1 MARPIRS
8 RPPAS
13 ATATGVGPSGTL
25 GTDLAASADSLRAFL
40 ALLRLLDEKGFLRLG
55 HDLLR
60 EEDRVVEVLAQRLP
74 AGDVR
79 GAMRAATALASAFR
93 DVDPATLASWS
104 ARVPRALAEAERA
117 ASGPPIGPVEVL
129 AALNDPDV
137 NRGVRMT
144 LGFLRGAGRSPG
156 P

>member
-8 RPPAS
+8 RPAAS
-13 ATATGVGPSGTL
+13 ETSTAVGLSEEL
-25 GTDLAASADSLRAFL
+25 GPDLAASADSLRALL
-40 ALLRLLDEKGFLRLG
+40 ALLRLLDEKGLLRLG

-60 EEDRVVEVLAQRLP
+60 EEDRVVEVLTQRLP
-74 AGDVR
+74 ASDVR
-79 GAMRAATALASAFR
+79 GAMRAATALAAALR
-93 DVDPATLASWS
+93 DVDSATLAAWT

-117 ASGPPIGPVEVL
+117 ASGPPVGPVEVL
-129 AALNDPDV
+129 AALNDPDF
-137 NRGVRMT
+137 NRGVRLT

>member
-13 ATATGVGPSGTL
+13 ATSPVAASGAF
-25 GTDLAASADSLRAFL
+25 GTDLVASADSLRAFL
-40 ALLRLLDEKGFLRLG
+40 ALLRLLDEKGFLRFG
-55 HDLLR
+55 SDLLR
-60 EEDRVVEVLAQRLP
+60 EEDRVVEVLTQRLP
-74 AGDVR
+74 ASDVR
-79 GAMRAATALASAFR
+79 GAMRAATALAAAFR
-93 DVDPATLASWS
+93 DVDPAALASWT

-117 ASGPPIGPVEVL
+117 AAGPPIGPIEVL